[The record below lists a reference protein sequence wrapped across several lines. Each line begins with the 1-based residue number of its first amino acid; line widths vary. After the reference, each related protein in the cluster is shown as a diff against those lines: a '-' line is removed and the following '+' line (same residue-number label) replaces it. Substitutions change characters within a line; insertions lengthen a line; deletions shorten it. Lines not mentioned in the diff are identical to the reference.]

1 MNIFLDLGLLA
12 FACWGISK
20 CAQLVVNSVKQI
32 SKRAKIS
39 DFTLG
44 FFVLGIATSSPEFFI
59 GVNSVIGGYPQLSL
73 GNLIGGIIVLLTLL
87 MGVSAIYTGKIS
99 FKKTLS
105 KNDFIL
111 TGVLLLLP
119 AVFLFDGG
127 INRIEGLV
135 LIGIYIGLFLLMNKE
150 ETILEEIRDKVT
162 LRSLKLAKLVIKV
175 LAGIAGLIIFSKI
188 IVEAA
193 LIFTKA
199 LNISPLIV
207 GLLLLSIGTN
217 LPELTLGFFAKS
229 KDENIAV
236 GDFLGSAAANVLF
249 IGLLATVYPFEVV
262 SVNNIRVSLLI
273 MIISILVFITMV
285 YRKNT
290 ITRKDG
296 IILLAIYAV
305 FVVWEIVSSGIY

>member
-1 MNIFLDLGLLA
+1 MNIFLDLGILA

-32 SKRAKIS
+32 SKRVRIS

-44 FFVLGIATSSPEFFI
+44 FFVLGITTSSPEFFI
-59 GVNSVIGGYPQLSL
+59 GINSVIGGYPQLSL
-73 GNLIGGIIVLLTLL
+73 GNLVGGIIVLLTLL

-99 FKKTLS
+99 FKKTFS
-105 KNDFIL
+105 KKDFIL
-111 TGVLLLLP
+111 TGILLILP
-119 AVFLFDGG
+119 AIFLFDGG
-127 INRIEGLV
+127 INRIEGFI
-135 LIGIYIGLFLLMNKE
+135 LIGVYVGLFLLTNKE

-162 LRSLKLAKLVIKV
+162 FQSFKIAKLALKV
-175 LAGIAGLIIFSKI
+175 LVGVAGLVIFSKI

-249 IGLLATVYPFEVV
+249 IGFLAVIYPFEIA
-262 SVNNIRVSLLI
+262 SVNNIRVSLFI
-273 MIISILVFITMV
+273 MVISIIVFITMI

-290 ITRKDG
+290 ITRRDG